1 MALYSNNG
9 VLLANVALTDTFNVQ
24 RIRINQIMSLA
35 AGLNANNI
43 FTGSNNTFANNVTFA
58 NTVTFSNTVNFGG
71 GSISLNSSN
80 TVIGGNVTM
89 NNTLLVGNKT
99 VGGIMT
105 INHLVANTITANGAT
120 PTGAGQVIISN
131 SIGGMYWSTADF
143 GTDTTV
149 TTDNST
155 NATRYPLFTATT
167 SGDVTGTN
175 VSTSKLTFNPSSG
188 TLTATSL
195 GGELVTPTQL
205 NVTRLGTQ
213 VALTVSAPATI
224 DGSTIAGSTSNTIFT
239 GNVTI
244 RGANGISL
252 GGNTQIYLDQENGS
266 NNSIVFRTGNIARE
280 VMRITHG
287 GGLSVGSAVD
297 PGNGAIHATDDIT
310 AFYSS
315 DLKFKENIR
324 DVDEAVEKVSAIG
337 VKYFDWTDEYIK
349 SKGGEHDYFLP
360 KKSFGVIAQDVQKV
374 FPEAV
379 RTRQNGSLAVD
390 YEKLAILSFGAIK
403 ELVKRIEKLE
413 QKD

>member
-24 RIRINQIMSLA
+24 RIRINEIMSLA
-35 AGLNANNI
+35 AGLNANNV
-43 FTGSNNTFANNVTFA
+43 FTGDNQFANNTTFA
-58 NTVTFSNTVNFGG
+58 NTVTFGNTVVFAGEG
-71 GSISLNSSN
+71 VQLSSSN
-80 TVIGGNVTM
+80 TVIGGNMTM
-89 NNTLLVGNKT
+89 TNSLLVGNKT

-105 INHLVANTITANGAT
+105 VNHLVTNTITANGAL
-120 PTGAGQVIISN
+120 PPGSGHVILSN
-131 SIGGMYWSTADF
+131 SSGGMYWTYADF

-149 TTDNST
+149 TIDNST
-155 NATRYPLFTATT
+155 NATRYPIFTATT
-167 SGDVTGTN
+167 TGDVTGTN
-175 VSTSKLTFNPSSG
+175 VSTTKLNFNPSSG
-188 TLTATSL
+188 TLTATSFA
-195 GGELVTPTQL
+195 GELVTPTQL

-244 RGANGISL
+244 RGSNGISL
-252 GGNTQIYLDQENGS
+252 GGNTQIHLDQENGT

-310 AFYSS
+310 AFFSS

-349 SKGGEHDYFLP
+349 SKGGEDDYFLP
-360 KKSFGVIAQDVQKV
+360 KQSFGVIAQDVQKV

-379 RTRQNGSLAVD
+379 RTRNNGSLAVD

-413 QKD
+413 NKD